1 MLPDG
6 RSVVNLTAH
15 MAVTVCVAVRSVQ
28 TAAAFTLT
36 TTVAAVI
43 VVAAAAA
50 TAADTG
56 VTGPSLLCH
65 LAVCLVLQLVLCQAL
80 AEASNLLFL
89 ASCGLFRA
97 LFELVSQEFLR
108 PTQRRSTPRESRSQA
123 LPGGLVVEGWFLFM
137 RRHG

>member
-36 TTVAAVI
+36 TVAAVI

-50 TAADTG
+50 TAAATG

-65 LAVCLVLQLVLCQAL
+65 LAVCLVLQLVLCQTL

>member
-50 TAADTG
+50 TAAATG

-65 LAVCLVLQLVLCQAL
+65 LAVCLVLQLVLCQTL
-80 AEASNLLFL
+80 AEASNLLPFERFL
-89 ASCGLFRA
+89 SSSARNSFVLHRGGQQPERAGPKRYHEASLSRVG
-97 LFELVSQEFLR
+97 SFL
-108 PTQRRSTPRESRSQA
+108 
-123 LPGGLVVEGWFLFM
+123 
-137 RRHG
+137 